1 MLSCSSSSVVDCK
14 IVSLSEIDFS
24 DCEELTVWHYNPSSH
39 SFVDFPDA
47 RYIKTLRV
55 YHSNI
60 TDFSGMD
67 RFPYLRALEMAYCPK
82 LFSFCGFPDKLT
94 FLMIEHARK
103 LTHYE
108 ALGGRKT
115 IETLRL
121 FECGDIADLSFIAE
135 MPALREFRLF
145 NTNVADGDLQPL
157 LDHVPRLETV
167 VFNNKRHYSH
177 TEKQIQE
184 ELQKRGA
191 DG

>member
-1 MLSCSSSSVVDCK
+1 MLSCSYSSVVDCK
-14 IVSLSEIDFS
+14 QVNLSKIDFS

-39 SFVDFPDA
+39 SFMDFPDA
-47 RYIKTLRV
+47 KYIRTLRV
-55 YHSNI
+55 YFTNI

-67 RFPYLRALEMAYCPK
+67 RFPYLRSLEMNYCPK
-82 LFSFCGFPDKLT
+82 LSSFCGFPDNVT

-103 LTHYE
+103 LAHYE
-108 ALGGRKT
+108 ALGGKNT

-135 MPALREFRLF
+135 MPALCEFRLF
-145 NTNVADGDLQPL
+145 NTSVADGNLQPL
-157 LDHVPRLETV
+157 LDHVPKLETV

-184 ELQKRGA
+184 LLQKSRSDA
-191 DG
+191 